1 MTKLYMNPEK
11 LAGKI
16 EAMWALAMSATVAK
30 SRIDDQSEQLHDPM
44 KAVSID
50 VHLTSIQTAI
60 DAVNARAS
68 DIAKCKNVIEDLNSN
83 GVTVADSSGGITVE
97 IPTEANVTSSE
108 TLSQWAQG
116 ATDAHDL
123 KNLDNGGRLP
133 SGRSYDDLVKSIQLN
148 KESATYANG
157 LIDTIGPENLT
168 QIPLD
173 VQKHF
178 TIQDPRNRQEY
189 NYRPGA
195 GGAMAE
201 LLGSVLAT
209 ASQTWGAE
217 KSETVADKIVGSM
230 DEEGEWGKIT
240 VLNAMIGGHDANG
253 DHVNDLKFGKDFLV
267 SLGDDLEELPWSTI
281 STYSRLK
288 NGSVPGRDY
297 SSIVTAN
304 LGASLGGY
312 SFDPLAG
319 VLDAMGNN
327 PDAALDFLAPEG
339 SVPDGSRTGGNMNRM
354 HELSKRSWDKDGFA
368 EFTAAIASASAHRA
382 SDDSTMAARADDLSG
397 HAVKYLVENTEEDL
411 YNDTAKARIGVLLAN
426 CAPEV
431 ESVLRQSTA
440 SDGSEHPERIPAASP
455 DNFNALIYRVI
466 DNEDAAG
473 TISAGIAQHAR
484 STANADIGGHAG
496 DRAQQIDGINDAYVR
511 GAEAVGALGGIA
523 DAKAGHA
530 RDDHAAQTASAQTAI
545 GVFNTVTTAGL
556 TAAGGP
562 VGTFVGSTAGG
573 AATSVATTLLS
584 PVIADVMVPDP
595 EKSTKQYDAD
605 AALWAAA
612 VQSAANSGEVTGDG
626 GLISQE
632 DLEKA
637 SGRYSWIVRGA
648 DGRYR
653 MDLSNADSDVYR
665 EVKEWT
671 DSMDNTPNEDIN
683 EGLSDE
689 FGGSYARG
697 EKRGVDIAEKVNR

>member
-11 LAGKI
+11 LGEKI
-16 EAMWALAMSATVAK
+16 KALRSLAESAKTAR
-30 SRIDDQSEQLHDPM
+30 SSIDTRSEQLHDPM
-44 KAVSID
+44 KVVTIDTGLSSIW
-50 VHLTSIQTAI
+50 TAI
-60 DAVNARAS
+60 EAVNSRAD
-68 DIAKCKNVIEDLNSN
+68 DIEKCKKTIEDLNSN
-83 GVTVADSSGGITVE
+83 GVTTADSSGGITVE
-97 IPTEANVTSSE
+97 ISADANVTSSE
-108 TLSQWAQG
+108 TLSMWVQG

-123 KNLDNGGRLP
+123 KSLNEKGKLP
-133 SGRSYDDLVKSIQLN
+133 SGRSYDDLVKSIEAN

-157 LIDTIGPENLT
+157 LIDTVGPENLT

-178 TIQDPRNRQEY
+178 TVQDPRGRQEY

-217 KSETVADKIVGSM
+217 KSETVADKIVGSV

-240 VLNAMIGGHDANG
+240 VLNAMIGGHDTNG

-281 STYSRLK
+281 STYSNLSE
-288 NGSVPGRDY
+288 NPMPGREY
-297 SSIVTAN
+297 SAVAGAK
-304 LGASLGGY
+304 LGDSLGGY

-354 HELSKRSWDKDGFA
+354 YELSKRGWDKDGFA
-368 EFTAAIASASAHRA
+368 GFTAAIASASAHRA
-382 SDDSTMAARADDLSG
+382 SDNSTMAARADDLSG

-440 SDGSEHPERIPAASP
+440 SDGGEHPERIPAASP
-455 DNFNALIYRVI
+455 DDFNALVYRVI

-511 GAEAVGALGGIA
+511 GAEGVIHGGLFVSLVGA
-523 DAKAGHA
+523 
-530 RDDHAAQTASAQTAI
+530 SA
-545 GVFNTVTTAGL
+545 V
-556 TAAGGP
+556 
-562 VGTFVGSTAGG
+562 
-573 AATSVATTLLS
+573 
-584 PVIADVMVPDP
+584 
-595 EKSTKQYDAD
+595 
-605 AALWAAA
+605 
-612 VQSAANSGEVTGDG
+612 SGENWVT
-626 GLISQE
+626 
-632 DLEKA
+632 
-637 SGRYSWIVRGA
+637 
-648 DGRYR
+648 
-653 MDLSNADSDVYR
+653 
-665 EVKEWT
+665 
-671 DSMDNTPNEDIN
+671 
-683 EGLSDE
+683 
-689 FGGSYARG
+689 
-697 EKRGVDIAEKVNR
+697 